1 MRITKVT
8 TKKGDRGKTSLAD
21 GSTVSKSSLRIRCL
35 GDIDELNS
43 FIGSAATVNPYPELI
58 PLFDKIQNDLFNLGG
73 ELSKPKTDQL
83 ILNEKSIKELEVK
96 INEINKDLSP
106 LKEFLIPKGDE
117 FLVRLHIARSVC
129 RRAERSIAELLEKED
144 GKPSWIPYLNRSS
157 DLLFILVRYHSKKL
171 GHTEDQ
177 WKHPK

>member
-43 FIGSAATVNPYPELI
+43 FIGSAATVNPYRELI

-73 ELSKPKTDQL
+73 ELSKPKTDKI
-83 ILNEKSIKELEVK
+83 ILNKKSIKELEAK
-96 INEINKDLSP
+96 
-106 LKEFLIPKGDE
+106 
-117 FLVRLHIARSVC
+117 
-129 RRAERSIAELLEKED
+129 
-144 GKPSWIPYLNRSS
+144 
-157 DLLFILVRYHSKKL
+157 
-171 GHTEDQ
+171 
-177 WKHPK
+177 